1 MKKLDE
7 LLKSPSAAPKVQ
19 AVLNVLLEAPYFYK
33 SDDEDLFLFLLR
45 YKREF
50 AAFFES
56 HFGWTLVTDAKC
68 ARIYKPRWYNDRI
81 TPSNRDCFN
90 FTRRDDCI
98 AFMLLLEFFESR
110 TEAESVSVDDPD
122 NYRFRF
128 GELFEF
134 QRDRF
139 RELFPD
145 AADSYGDEEVR
156 RILRG
161 VMPTLERYRFLLR
174 IRPPADENVTSD
186 EVIYECLPALWH
198 YSATAVSRPVGAGA
212 ESEAGDQPS
221 ADGEETP

>member
-1 MKKLDE
+1 
-7 LLKSPSAAPKVQ
+7 
-19 AVLNVLLEAPYFYK
+19 
-33 SDDEDLFLFLLR
+33 
-45 YKREF
+45 
-50 AAFFES
+50 
-56 HFGWTLVTDAKC
+56 
-68 ARIYKPRWYNDRI
+68 
-81 TPSNRDCFN
+81 
-90 FTRRDDCI
+90 
-98 AFMLLLEFFESR
+98 MLLLEFFESR